1 MQPTRDRAALAA
13 FAGATLLA
21 GGNAVGIR
29 FSNRELDPL
38 WGASLRFGA
47 AALLL
52 LAIMAV
58 LRLRFP
64 RGKALAGTV
73 LFGVLN
79 FGVSFS
85 LAYYALVYIHAGL
98 GQTLL
103 ALVPLA
109 ALLLAVAQGQEEF
122 HASALAGTLVA
133 VAGVAVVSQAPL
145 RADVPALVLLAA
157 LGAVLSFAEWAVL
170 VKRLPKVHPVVMNA
184 VGMAAAA
191 VLLFAG
197 SFALGDE
204 WVLPRVAD
212 TWWALAYV
220 VVAGSVLT
228 FVLYLTVIQ
237 RWGASRAAYVFVVIP
252 LVAICVSAWLDDE
265 PLTWS
270 LLVGAPLIL
279 AGVYV
284 GALRRR
290 ERRGLPSG
298 RPPTLFGSHRR

>member
-52 LAIMAV
+52 LAIMAAM
-58 LRLRFP
+58 RLRFP
-64 RGKALAGTV
+64 RGKALAGTIV
-73 LFGVLN
+73 FGALN

-85 LAYYALVYIHAGL
+85 LAYYVLVYIHAGL

-109 ALLLAVAQGQEEF
+109 ALLLAVAQGQERF
-122 HASALAGTLVA
+122 HTMALVGTLVA

-145 RADVPALVLLAA
+145 RADVPVSVLFAA
-157 LGAVLSFAEWAVL
+157 LGAILSFAESAVL
-170 VKRLPKVHPVVMNA
+170 VKRLPKVHPVTMNA

-197 SFALGDE
+197 SYVAGDR
-204 WVLPRVAD
+204 WVLPQIAD

-237 RWGASRAAYVFVVIP
+237 RWGASRASYVFVLIP
-252 LVAICVSAWLDDE
+252 LVAIVVSAWLDGE
-265 PLTWS
+265 PLTLS
-270 LLVGAPLIL
+270 LLLGTPLIL
-279 AGVYV
+279 IGVYV
-284 GALRRR
+284 GALRGR

-298 RPPTLFGSHRR
+298 RPPG